1 MQVSTRSWSYYSVV
15 GKVLVVPR
23 PVLTATWDTDL
34 GGLTVLWAGQDGT
47 RYVADD
53 IRLQIRG
60 LVDADTALVAVLFGN
75 GTIGLLPASKLV
87 NYKPDFR
94 CNYSIPVELWYL
106 GSALP
111 DEDIDYSCVDF

>member
-23 PVLTATWDTDL
+23 PVLTATWDTEL
-34 GGLTVLWAGQDGT
+34 GGLTVLWTSQDGT

-60 LVDADTALVAVLFGN
+60 LVDAETALVAVLFGN
-75 GTIGLLPASKLV
+75 GAVGLLPATKLAEL
-87 NYKPDFR
+87 KPDFK
-94 CNYSIPVELWYL
+94 CNYSVPVEFWYL
-106 GSALP
+106 GADLP
-111 DEDIDYSCVDF
+111 EETNDLPVFSF